1 MQQGGESDSEY
12 VLNLRQNIDDCLG
25 VLGTLNVGLD
35 VNPRF
40 HDVEAFEATKELT
53 VFDLLD
59 IRLGEG
65 GACRACS
72 PVPPDGSCPSQPSP
86 ALRPQDRLCPQA
98 PTQSRSRSVPT
109 LSETWC
115 LSFS

>member
-1 MQQGGESDSEY
+1 MAERLLDSNSTPGNASSNSLLPENSEY
-12 VLNLRQNIDDCLG
+12 ILNLRQNIDDCLG

-59 IRLGEG
+59 IRLGELLMS
-65 GACRACS
+65 CTTLN
-72 PVPPDGSCPSQPSP
+72 GSTCPL
-86 ALRPQDRLCPQA
+86 A
-98 PTQSRSRSVPT
+98 
-109 LSETWC
+109 
-115 LSFS
+115 

>member
-1 MQQGGESDSEY
+1 MLDTNAGPSSQQQAQQQGAGEGDLEY

-59 IRLGEG
+59 IRLGED
-65 GACRACS
+65 R
-72 PVPPDGSCPSQPSP
+72 GSASG
-86 ALRPQDRLCPQA
+86 
-98 PTQSRSRSVPT
+98 
-109 LSETWC
+109 
-115 LSFS
+115 